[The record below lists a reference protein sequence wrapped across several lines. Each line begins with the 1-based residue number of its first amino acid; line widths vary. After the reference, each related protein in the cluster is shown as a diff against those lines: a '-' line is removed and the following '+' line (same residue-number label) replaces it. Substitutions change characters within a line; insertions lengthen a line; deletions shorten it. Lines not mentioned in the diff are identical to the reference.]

1 MGTNEEI
8 LNALSARLRDIIK
21 RYTGMNGW
29 EGLEEI
35 RIREERPLMVIS
47 SGRDIM
53 LTDKGMSTLDIKR
66 AYSVS
71 HEDITETLELI
82 SESSIYAFEDELRNG
97 YITLRGGHRVGLAGR
112 VIQEGRDIK
121 TLRDISCM
129 NIRVTRQLKGIS
141 DVVMGYIC
149 RPHRGVYNTMILSPP
164 MAGKTTLLRDIVRN
178 LSNGSRDR
186 PGLKVG
192 VVDERSE
199 IAGCYNGVPQNDI
212 GIRTDVLDCCPKDVG
227 MLMLIRSMSPEVI
240 CTDEI
245 GRKSDVDAILEACN
259 AGVGIITT
267 IHAASV
273 DELSRK
279 PYVDILVSSGIF
291 ERFIVLGD
299 SLGKGTIEA
308 IYDGSLNTL
317 IDKPVRGDA
326 R

>member
-8 LNALSARLRDIIK
+8 LNALSAKLRGIIK
-21 RYTGMNGW
+21 KYTGMNGW

-35 RIREERPLMVIS
+35 RIREDRPLMVVS
-47 SGRDIM
+47 SGCDIM
-53 LTDKGMSTLDIKR
+53 LTDKGMSTLDMQR
-66 AYSVS
+66 AYAVS
-71 HEDITETLELI
+71 HEDILETMELI

-112 VIQEGRDIK
+112 VILEGGGVKTIRDI
-121 TLRDISCM
+121 TCM
-129 NIRVTRQLKGIS
+129 NIRVTRELKGIS
-141 DVVMGYIC
+141 EAVMGYIY
-149 RPHRGVYNTMILSPP
+149 RPPRGVYNTIILSPP

-267 IHAASV
+267 VHAESIE
-273 DELSRK
+273 ELNRK

-291 ERFIVLGD
+291 DRYIVLGD

-308 IYDGSLNTL
+308 IYGGSLNVLT
-317 IDKPVRGDA
+317 DKPIRGGA